1 MTPVRATST
10 RETKQSRSAERQQ
23 AMLEAAARLL
33 IDEGPAAITHRRV
46 AAEAGLPSGSANYYF
61 PTKDGL
67 YAAAVRAAEA
77 VRGESA
83 RRYAEGIARRRRTP
97 AATARLLIETYY
109 APGLRPDVVAV
120 RLEPMLSADRTPGL
134 HEIMAAARPGL
145 LESLRIVLRRSG
157 YPSVAAGPDLELIAT
172 TIDAAL
178 LHASGRGDTDPI
190 VTAETMV
197 GRLLEL
203 AASAT

>member
-1 MTPVRATST
+1 VRATST
-10 RETKQSRSAERQQ
+10 RETKQSRSTERQQ

-33 IDEGPAAITHRRV
+33 IDEGPGAVTHRRV
-46 AAEAGLPSGSANYYF
+46 AAAAGLPSGSANYYF

-67 YAAAVRAAEA
+67 YAAAVRAAEEM
-77 VRGESA
+77 RGACA
-83 RRYAEGIARRRRTP
+83 RDYAEGTSRRRRTP
-97 AATARLLIETYY
+97 ASTARLLIETYY
-109 APGLRPDVVAV
+109 APGLRPDVVAT

-157 YPSVAAGPDLELIAT
+157 YDAVADGPDLDLIAT

-178 LHASGRGDTDPI
+178 LHASSRGETDP
-190 VTAETMV
+190 VTAAEAMV
-197 GRLLEL
+197 ARVLEL
-203 AASAT
+203 AATAT